1 MKYASKYKSG
11 RRMQRFSDG
20 GRLGYE
26 EDPQP
31 GMQTDR
37 QDFQP
42 GLKVD
47 TKDKPKDQS
56 RSKSK
61 VVSKEKDKVNLMDD
75 LAPRENLPSPDDN
88 VTEGGPTQRNSPRRP
103 LDRKRS
109 SLPSDRAT
117 GFRDQVKESDA
128 MSPEDREALKGV
140 ALGLAVPPAARA
152 LGMVGRGLQVAKRRY
167 DIGRRVDAMTE
178 NQQKTAMMRAAR
190 EAREVDGMRSGGRV
204 SGSSMGGSVRGGG
217 CEIRGKT
224 KGRMV

>member
-1 MKYASKYKSG
+1 MKYAPKSKSG
-11 RRMQRFSDG
+11 YRMQRFSDG

-31 GMQTDR
+31 GVQTDR

-47 TKDKPKDQS
+47 TKDKSKDQS

-61 VVSKEKDKVNLMDD
+61 VVPKEKVNLMDD

-88 VTEGGPTQRNSPRRP
+88 VTEGGPTQRNSPRRTP
-103 LDRKRS
+103 DRKRS

-128 MSPEDREALKGV
+128 MAPEDREALKNI
-140 ALGLAVPPAARA
+140 AMGLAVPPAARA

-167 DIGRRVDAMTE
+167 DIGRRVDNMTE
-178 NQQKTAMMRAAR
+178 AQQKTAMMRAAR

-217 CEIRGKT
+217 CEIKGKT

>member
-1 MKYASKYKSG
+1 MKYAPKSKSG
-11 RRMQRFSDG
+11 YRMQRFSDG

-31 GMQTDR
+31 GVQTDR

-47 TKDKPKDQS
+47 TTDKSKDQS

-61 VVSKEKDKVNLMDD
+61 VVPKEKVNLMDD

-88 VTEGGPTQRNSPRRP
+88 VTEGGPTQRNSPRRSP
-103 LDRKRS
+103 DRKRS

-128 MSPEDREALKGV
+128 MAPEDREALKNI
-140 ALGLAVPPAARA
+140 AMGLAVPPAARA
-152 LGMVGRGLQVAKRRY
+152 LGMVGRGLQVARRRY
-167 DIGRRVDAMTE
+167 DIGRRVDNMTE
-178 NQQKTAMMRAAR
+178 AQQKTAMMRAAR

-217 CEIRGKT
+217 CEIKGKT
-224 KGRMV
+224 KGRMI

>member
-1 MKYASKYKSG
+1 MKYAPKSKSG
-11 RRMQRFSDG
+11 YRMQRFSDG

-31 GMQTDR
+31 GVQTDR

-47 TKDKPKDQS
+47 TKDKSKDQS

-61 VVSKEKDKVNLMDD
+61 VVPKEKVNLMDD

-88 VTEGGPTQRNSPRRP
+88 VTEGGPTQRNSPRRTP
-103 LDRKRS
+103 DRKRS

-117 GFRDQVKESDA
+117 GFRDQVEESDA
-128 MSPEDREALKGV
+128 MAPEDREALKNI
-140 ALGLAVPPAARA
+140 AMGLAVPPAARA

-167 DIGRRVDAMTE
+167 DIGRRVDNMTE
-178 NQQKTAMMRAAR
+178 AQQKTAMMRAAR

-217 CEIRGKT
+217 CEIKGKT

>member
-11 RRMQRFSDG
+11 RRMQRFFDG

-47 TKDKPKDQS
+47 TKDKSKDQS

-128 MSPEDREALKGV
+128 MSPEDREALKNF

-152 LGMVGRGLQVAKRRY
+152 LGMVGRGLQTANRQRI
-167 DIGRRVDAMTE
+167 IGRNYEAMSE
-178 NQQKTAMMRAAR
+178 GQRRAAANAANMAAPR
-190 EAREVDGMRSGGRV
+190 PVQTRTGMKSGG
-204 SGSSMGGSVRGGG
+204 STGRGGG

>member
-1 MKYASKYKSG
+1 MKYAPKSKSG
-11 RRMQRFSDG
+11 YRMQRFSDG

-31 GMQTDR
+31 GVQTDR

-47 TKDKPKDQS
+47 TKDKSKDQS

-61 VVSKEKDKVNLMDD
+61 VVPKEKVNLMDD
-75 LAPRENLPSPDDN
+75 LASRENLPSPDDN
-88 VTEGGPTQRNSPRRP
+88 VTEGGPTQRNSPRRSP
-103 LDRKRS
+103 DRKRS

-128 MSPEDREALKGV
+128 MAPEDREALKNI
-140 ALGLAVPPAARA
+140 AMGLAVPPAARA
-152 LGMVGRGLQVAKRRY
+152 LGMVGRGLQVANRRY
-167 DIGRRVDAMTE
+167 NVGRNYEALSAA
-178 NQQKTAMMRAAR
+178 QQRAAANAANLV
-190 EAREVDGMRSGGRV
+190 ARPRPRPVVDGMKSGG
-204 SGSSMGGSVRGGG
+204 STGRGGG

>member
-1 MKYASKYKSG
+1 MKYAPKSKSG
-11 RRMQRFSDG
+11 YRMQRFSDG

-31 GMQTDR
+31 GVQTDR

-47 TKDKPKDQS
+47 TKDKSKDQS

-61 VVSKEKDKVNLMDD
+61 VVPKEKVNLMDD

-88 VTEGGPTQRNSPRRP
+88 VTEGGPTQRNSPRRSP
-103 LDRKRS
+103 DRKRS

-128 MSPEDREALKGV
+128 MAPEDREALKNI
-140 ALGLAVPPAARA
+140 AMGLAVPPAARA
-152 LGMVGRGLQVAKRRY
+152 LGMVGRGLQVARRRY
-167 DIGRRVDAMTE
+167 DIGRRVDNMTE
-178 NQQKTAMMRAAR
+178 AQQKTAMMRAAR

-217 CEIRGKT
+217 CEIKGKT
-224 KGRMV
+224 KGRMI